1 MVFVSSFFDRSSD
14 PPDKQPQPQPQPQQP
29 ALENGI
35 VMKGMMSIQEELAI
49 KNEQQH
55 QQQQQPA
62 PPYPQLI
69 YGGTGV
75 VDYGAPDSDSSPDNM
90 VAHHHHHHVQLHGG
104 WPQLAAAAGDG
115 VAPPPPPMAGGGGGG
130 GGGIGV
136 GGVTGGPI
144 PTKPAPLGGWMDGL
158 FGCMR
163 PVLSL
168 IGKSHIME
176 MKSKQTEDWEIP
188 YETISDMVWLGSG
201 AQGAVFCGK
210 LRNELVAVKKVR
222 EAKETDIKHL
232 RKLDHENIVK
242 FKGVCTQAPAFCI
255 IMEYCPYGPLHKLL
269 QDNGG
274 IIPPQQLV
282 CWSHQIALGMQYLH
296 SHKIIHRDLKS
307 PNILIGDNEVIK
319 ISDFGTS
326 REWNEISTKMSFAGT
341 VAWMAPEVI
350 RNEPC
355 NEKVD
360 IWSYGV
366 VLWELL
372 TGEVPYKNVDSSQ
385 IIFGVGNNSLYL
397 PIPGSCPEGFKLL
410 IKQCWSAKP
419 RNRPSFKIILQ
430 HLDIAGRELLQ
441 ACAKEQYAG
450 YYETQKSWREEI
462 RSHMT
467 KLTSNGM
474 NIQKYEQDLIQK
486 RKDEWKHAQD
496 IRMMYERRLERTNTL
511 YLQLSA
517 YYLQLE
523 QKEREI
529 AEREKQL
536 PYKQRKCGLLKR
548 GPEKANRKRTPFS
561 FPSMAAA
568 LPRGCGE
575 STTPSPTAATAA
587 PTGGYPG
594 VVAPRATLYAQVNP
608 SGHHGAKSV
617 VVAAPPPAYS
627 TLAPATTTTNQQP
640 PVTAAP
646 ISQPLLQGATVAIA
660 GGGGGG
666 GGGGVP
672 VTLTTTPSGR
682 TKKLRHRRAGSGT
695 FNSPKSSPNRDRR
708 VQSEPET
715 RHVKLVDTETQTE
728 AMDISETDASP
739 SPNVAT
745 KRMSTSLR
753 EEEEEENAVEDAV
766 MPVDAQ
772 RSPVQP
778 GRGVRQDEAAKR
790 QQKVEEKEEAVDGG
804 RSNVYRCSSKPQSED
819 DGEVPED
826 EENGNSISIS
836 TMTNSRS
843 SDMMTTSGGGDQQQ
857 QQQQYRCGRLRNLE
871 EEEADGDVEE
881 YDDERECSS
890 PDPIM
895 DAMNS
900 NERLDR
906 ACSDDDKIDTLD
918 RKVNIMTER
927 LQGSAAYSNLLN
939 DNNVIVYRCQ
949 QKAPLDGSTILMK
962 HPAAGGNLN
971 VGGGGV
977 GAFLYST
984 STSGGG
990 VAATMA
996 TTTTTTTTKTAAE
1009 EAAALE
1015 RRLSEQHQQQ
1025 QQAHGHH
1032 HHHPHHLHGHLE
1044 DERCTDSWTDEEGE
1058 EPVEELF
1065 NYALRRKSLGRL
1077 PIKRTRRCKHASNQT
1092 TCATVG
1098 PQAAGCASSSAV
1110 AGDLPI
1116 VHRKLPSNVTISD
1129 EENTSEYSRA
1139 PSSQRSTL
1147 ESNPDLPVAIGLAA
1161 KKGQQQRTER
1171 LKKQTAMQKSTT
1183 SAKDTDDDDDE
1194 DDAVVVGES
1203 EVEQSEQSSES
1214 SSEDEAPSRIVKMKV
1229 APVADVV
1236 NGNRV

>member
-1 MVFVSSFFDRSSD
+1 MDTGETRATSSQAHLEDYQKRSTSLQNLATD
-14 PPDKQPQPQPQPQQP
+14 QPDHHLRKS
-29 ALENGI
+29 
-35 VMKGMMSIQEELAI
+35 MMSIQEELDHLGLR
-49 KNEQQH
+49 KEQQS
-55 QQQQQPA
+55 A

-69 YGGTGV
+69 YGG
-75 VDYGAPDSDSSPDNM
+75 DYGPNTDSSPDM
-90 VAHHHHHHVQLHGG
+90 VAHHVAAHHVAMCGGNG
-104 WPQLAAAAGDG
+104 WPQIPVGTG
-115 VAPPPPPMAGGGGGG
+115 EGP
-130 GGGIGV
+130 GV
-136 GGVTGGPI
+136 GVGMGVGVGVDMTN
-144 PTKPAPLGGWMDGL
+144 KPAPMSGWMDGL

-176 MKSKQTEDWEIP
+176 MKNKQTEDWEIP

-255 IMEYCPYGPLHKLL
+255 IMEFCPHGPLHKKL
-269 QDNGG
+269 QDHGG
-274 IIPPQQLV
+274 IISPQQLV
-282 CWSHQIALGMQYLH
+282 SWSHQIALGMQYLH

-307 PNILIGDNEVIK
+307 PNILIGDNDVIK

-397 PIPGSCPEGFKLL
+397 LIPSSCPEGFKLL
-410 IKQCWSAKP
+410 IKQCWSPKP

-441 ACAKEQYAG
+441 ACAKEQLAG

-523 QKEREI
+523 QKERDI
-529 AEREKQL
+529 AEREKHL
-536 PYKQRKCGLLKR
+536 PYKARKCTLLKR
-548 GPEKANRKRTPFS
+548 GSDKAGRKRTPFS

-568 LPRGCGE
+568 LPGGCGE
-575 STTPSPTAATAA
+575 STTPSPTA
-587 PTGGYPG
+587 PTGRWP
-594 VVAPRATLYAQVNP
+594 VVVTSRAALYAQLNP
-608 SGHHGAKSV
+608 SGPQGAKSV
-617 VVAAPPPAYS
+617 VVAPPPPYS
-627 TLAPATTTTNQQP
+627 TLAPLATAVTSGATTAT
-640 PVTAAP
+640 V
-646 ISQPLLQGATVAIA
+646 SQPLNTSS
-660 GGGGGG
+660 GGL
-666 GGGGVP
+666 P
-672 VTLTTTPSGR
+672 VTLTTTASGR
-682 TKKLRHRRAGSGT
+682 TKKLRHRRVGSGT
-695 FNSPKSSPNRDRR
+695 FNSPKASPSRDRR

-715 RHVKLVDTETQTE
+715 RHVKLVDMETQTD

-753 EEEEEENAVEDAV
+753 EVEEEDQERERDGASLGGLRSEAAPGSRDDGS
-766 MPVDAQ
+766 PVDEQ
-772 RSPVQP
+772 RS
-778 GRGVRQDEAAKR
+778 
-790 QQKVEEKEEAVDGG
+790 
-804 RSNVYRCSSKPQSED
+804 SVYRCSSKPQSED

-843 SDMMTTSGGGDQQQ
+843 SDMMTTSGGTSEHHRYGRRLQQQ
-857 QQQQYRCGRLRNLE
+857 QQQQQHGNLQ

-881 YDDERECSS
+881 YEDDGERECSS

-927 LQGSAAYSNLLN
+927 LQSAAVMAYGNLLN

-949 QKAPLDGSTILMK
+949 QQRLGSGTGVTKQQQQQQTVEGSTILMK

-971 VGGGGV
+971 AGGGGV
-977 GAFLYST
+977 GAYLYS
-984 STSGGG
+984 GPL
-990 VAATMA
+990 AAPGS
-996 TTTTTTTTKTAAE
+996 AAKGSDE
-1009 EAAALE
+1009 TGRVE
-1015 RRLSEQHQQQ
+1015 RRLSEHQ
-1025 QQAHGHH
+1025 
-1032 HHHPHHLHGHLE
+1032 

-1077 PIKRTRRCKHASNQT
+1077 PIKRSRRCKHAST
-1092 TCATVG
+1092 TTSG
-1098 PQAAGCASSSAV
+1098 SAV
-1110 AGDLPI
+1110 VSQPSQPAAASNGCGGGADHHHSLPI
-1116 VHRKLPSNVTISD
+1116 VHRKIPSNVTISD
-1129 EENTSEYSRA
+1129 EENTSEYSHA

-1147 ESNPDLPVAIGLAA
+1147 ESNPELASA
-1161 KKGQQQRTER
+1161 VVMKSRRSDRNALKQQI
-1171 LKKQTAMQKSTT
+1171 LMQKSTT
-1183 SAKDTDDDDDE
+1183 SAKDTDDDDG
-1194 DDAVVVGES
+1194 DDDNRADS
-1203 EVEQSEQSSES
+1203 DAEQQESSES
-1214 SSEDEAPSRIVKMKV
+1214 SSDEEGARRDV

-1236 NGNRV
+1236 NGNRM

>member
-1 MVFVSSFFDRSSD
+1 
-14 PPDKQPQPQPQPQQP
+14 
-29 ALENGI
+29 
-35 VMKGMMSIQEELAI
+35 MSIQEELAM
-49 KNEQQH
+49 KNEKQQH
-55 QQQQQPA
+55 QQQPMV
-62 PPYPQLI
+62 PPYPQLM

-75 VDYGAPDSDSSPDNM
+75 VEYGAPDSDSSPDNM
-90 VAHHHHHHVQLHGG
+90 VAHHHHVHHQLHGG
-104 WPQLAAAAGDG
+104 WPQLAATGDG
-115 VAPPPPPMAGGGGGG
+115 VAPPPPMGGGV
-130 GGGIGV
+130 GV
-136 GGVTGGPI
+136 GVGVGGPI

-274 IIPPQQLV
+274 IITPQQLV
-282 CWSHQIALGMQYLH
+282 SWSHQIALGMQYLH

-441 ACAKEQYAG
+441 MCAKEQYAG

-587 PTGGYPG
+587 PPTGGYPG
-594 VVAPRATLYAQVNP
+594 IVAPRATLYAQVNP

-627 TLAPATTTTNQQP
+627 TLAPPTATATTTTNQP
-640 PVTAAP
+640 SLTATP
-646 ISQPLLQGATVAIA
+646 ISQPLVQGAAAI
-660 GGGGGG
+660 

-753 EEEEEENAVEDAV
+753 EEEEEETTTDAV
-766 MPVDAQ
+766 VPVDDGVAQ
-772 RSPVQP
+772 PSPVSA
-778 GRGVRQDEAAKR
+778 GSGARQDGAVQRPK
-790 QQKVEEKEEAVDGG
+790 KEEKEQEQEVVDAG

-857 QQQQYRCGRLRNLE
+857 QQQQQYRCGRLRNLQ

-971 VGGGGV
+971 VGGSAV
-977 GAFLYST
+977 GAFLYS
-984 STSGGG
+984 SSSSGVGAG
-990 VAATMA
+990 VAATVTTKA
-996 TTTTTTTTKTAAE
+996 TTE
-1009 EAAALE
+1009 DAAALE
-1015 RRLSEQHQQQ
+1015 RRLSEQQG
-1025 QQAHGHH
+1025 HGHH
-1032 HHHPHHLHGHLE
+1032 HHHHHHHHGHLE

-1077 PIKRTRRCKHASNQT
+1077 PIKRTRRCKHAST
-1092 TCATVG
+1092 ATCASAGSLAGGCTSNS
-1098 PQAAGCASSSAV
+1098 AAG
-1110 AGDLPI
+1110 GDLPI
-1116 VHRKLPSNVTISD
+1116 VHRKLPSNATISD

-1147 ESNPDLPVAIGLAA
+1147 ESNPELPSAIGLAA
-1161 KKGQQQRTER
+1161 KKGHQQQRAER

-1194 DDAVVVGES
+1194 DDAIVGES
-1203 EVEQSEQSSES
+1203 EVEQSESSES
-1214 SSEDEAPSRIVKMKV
+1214 SSEDEAPSRIVKVKV